1 MTIWRTILAVTTVL
15 LPSLGIAAG
24 FDATVSFARKVE
36 LGIPLSGIVKSV
48 AVEAGQQVKRGQVLL
63 AMDDTP
69 FRAGVEQAEAEVSRR
84 TADRDEAA
92 RDLKQAQ
99 ELYQRTVLS
108 TVEIENARFKAAR
121 AEAAFKAARARLT
134 QARFALAQSAI
145 AAPFDGWVLD
155 VRVQAGQS
163 VVSNLEAR
171 ALIVLAAEGEYLARS
186 LVPGASLDA
195 LKLGQAVTVSVK
207 GKSYPGLIHALK
219 LEPAVGKGGSDALY
233 EISVAFRT
241 TESLLRSGL
250 PARIELP

>member
-1 MTIWRTILAVTTVL
+1 MTTWRTILAMTTVV

-36 LGIPLSGIVKSV
+36 LGVPVSGIVKSV
-48 AVEAGQQVKRGQVLL
+48 SVEAGAHVKRGEVLL
-63 AMDDTP
+63 ALDNTP
-69 FRAGVEQAEAEVSRR
+69 FRAGVEQAEAEMSRR

-99 ELYQRTVLS
+99 ELYERTVLS
-108 TVEIENARFKAAR
+108 TVEIENARFKATR
-121 AEAAFKAARARLT
+121 AEAAFRAARARLA
-134 QARFALAQSAI
+134 QARFSLAQSAI

-171 ALIVLAAEGEYLARS
+171 ALIVLAADGEYLARS
-186 LVPGASLDA
+186 LVPGAVLDA
-195 LKLGQAVTVSVK
+195 LRLGQAATVSVK
-207 GKSYPGLIHALK
+207 GKSYPGLVHALK
-219 LEPAVGKGGSDALY
+219 LEPTVGKGGNDALY

-241 TESLLRSGL
+241 TETGLRSGL